1 MQKYA
6 EYYQFFK
13 HICTLVETLNNFEC
27 HHLQNDFYH
36 EDNLNQILGNLPSIS
51 AILAYIL
58 LILAFSIIALQ

>member
-13 HICTLVETLNNFEC
+13 HICTLVETLNNSEC

-51 AILAYIL
+51 AILALYSIN
-58 LILAFSIIALQ
+58 FSI